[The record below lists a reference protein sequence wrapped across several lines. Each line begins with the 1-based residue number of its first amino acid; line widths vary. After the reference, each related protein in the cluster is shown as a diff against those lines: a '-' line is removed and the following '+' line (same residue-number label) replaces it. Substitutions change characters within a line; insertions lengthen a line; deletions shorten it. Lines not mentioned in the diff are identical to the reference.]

1 MGRKIRQI
9 ELNFSSLIFCR
20 KTKNCKKAKNEK
32 KHFGGTIVKC
42 VRKCN
47 LKNVKENE

>member
-9 ELNFSSLIFCR
+9 EFNSLFLIFWR